1 MKLSDFYPAFSSAC
15 FALLGLWLVAVQL
28 RINEWQND
36 PERKRRAYGVALSF
50 VLPGM
55 MSVFS
60 LIDENTST
68 FWRASFATVAF
79 SGALIMFAVRG
90 FPVPVEPGRTGLGRL
105 PVPDRLGLAA
115 YVTAIVLYLVIGV
128 LALLGGLAELRTEAV
143 LLTILVFLGFN
154 VGWLLLF
161 DDRSPSRVL
170 GEPPPPTRAATPPA
184 RWAGGAGPDTRE

>member
-1 MKLSDFYPAFSSAC
+1 MKLTAAMQLSDFYQAFSPAC

-28 RINEWQND
+28 RINEWQDD
-36 PERKRRAYGVALSF
+36 PERKRRAYAVALSF

-79 SGALIMFAVRG
+79 GGALIMLAIRG
-90 FPVPVEPGRTGLGRL
+90 FPVPGEPGRTGLRRL

-115 YVTAIVLYLVIGV
+115 YVTAIVLYLAIGL
-128 LALLGGLAELRTEAV
+128 LALFGGLAELRTEAV

-161 DDRSPSRVL
+161 DDRSPSRV
-170 GEPPPPTRAATPPA
+170 AS
-184 RWAGGAGPDTRE
+184 PDDVG

>member
-1 MKLSDFYPAFSSAC
+1 MKLTAAMQLNDFYQAFSPAC

-28 RINEWQND
+28 RINEWRND
-36 PERKRRAYGVALSF
+36 PERKRRAYAVALSF

-79 SGALIMFAVRG
+79 GGALIIFAIRG
-90 FPVPVEPGRTGLGRL
+90 FPVPVEPGRTGLRRL

-115 YVTAIVLYLVIGV
+115 YVAAIVLYLAIGA
-128 LALLGGLAELRTEAV
+128 LALFGGLAELRTEAV

-161 DDRSPSRVL
+161 DDRSPSRVASP
-170 GEPPPPTRAATPPA
+170 GNV
-184 RWAGGAGPDTRE
+184 G